1 LPTESFY
8 EVRTLRLDS
17 RHLPVYLY
25 CVNGLLVDTGFSRRR
40 ELVRAFLR
48 ETKPTQAVVTHH
60 HEDHSGNVATLLQEG
75 LKVWAP
81 QQALEPIA
89 KGFKVELY
97 RWRIWGY
104 PEHAACEL
112 LPEEIHAGS
121 LVLRAVHAPGHSED
135 MTVLHAPERGWI
147 FAGDLFI
154 SRRLR
159 FLRSDEDPNA
169 LIRSLERVLAL
180 DFETL
185 FCAHRGVIKDGRA
198 QLQAKLDYL
207 TGLRQQVLELSRQGL
222 SPRQITRRVLGRE
235 TSMYFITAGKFSAI
249 NFVRGFLASSP
260 AASR

>member
-1 LPTESFY
+1 MRLLPAESTS

-25 CVNGLLVDTGFSRRR
+25 CVNGLLVDSGFTRRR
-40 ELVRAFLR
+40 ELVRTFLKEVR
-48 ETKPTQAVVTHH
+48 PTQAVLTHH

-75 LKVWAP
+75 VKVWAP
-81 QQALEPIA
+81 QQSLQPIA
-89 KGFKVELY
+89 DGFTVELY

-104 PEHAACEL
+104 PEHATCDP
-112 LPEEIHAGS
+112 LPEEIQAGR

-135 MTVLHAPERGWI
+135 MTVLHVPKRGWL

-159 FLRSDEDPNA
+159 FMRNDEDPNA
-169 LIRSLERVLAL
+169 LIRSLETVLAL

-185 FCAHRGVIKDGRA
+185 FCAHRGVIQDGRA

-207 TGLRQQVLELSRQGL
+207 QGLRQQAVELAAQGM
-222 SPRQITRRVLGRE
+222 SHRQITRRVLGRE
-235 TSMYFITAGKFSAI
+235 TSMYFMTGGKFSAI
-249 NFVRGFLASSP
+249 NFVRGFLSTHA
-260 AASR
+260 